1 MFPAVGVNAAG
12 KGAMSFSVVGKDLFP
27 SAGYALLDAVNGAGP
42 IVISGPGV
50 APDDG
55 FSGYAPFAT
64 RGAARWGDYSAAA
77 SDEAGNIWMGSEMTR
92 GGMAAV
98 LSEMSFPCPHT
109 PDGSARAHQLYPE
122 ELRDC
127 PSTHAP

>member
-1 MFPAVGVNAAG
+1 MVGAHGLEVRELQLRVVNRAPLQADRV
-12 KGAMSFSVVGKDLFP
+12 ADIVL
-27 SAGYALLDAVNGAGP
+27 VNGAGP

-77 SDEAGNIWMGSEMTR
+77 SDEAGNIWMGAEMIPHIPPVP
-92 GGMAAV
+92 GILAANWGTFITAV
-98 LSEMSFPCPHT
+98 
-109 PDGSARAHQLYPE
+109 
-122 ELRDC
+122 
-127 PSTHAP
+127 AP